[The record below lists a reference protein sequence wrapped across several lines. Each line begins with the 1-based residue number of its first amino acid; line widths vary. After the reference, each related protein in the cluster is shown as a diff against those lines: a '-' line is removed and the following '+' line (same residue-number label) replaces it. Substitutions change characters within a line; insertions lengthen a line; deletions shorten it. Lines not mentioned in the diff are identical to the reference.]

1 VRPVLRLLTLLLG
14 IAIVAWLLA
23 RADLAAVF
31 AVIGH
36 VGWGFIAILL
46 ARAATVVVDC
56 AAWQALIPPGE
67 RLRFLAMLPLR
78 WIGESINTTLPAGQ
92 VGGDVIRAR
101 LLQQRVPEPA
111 PESVTDVLPGE
122 RGTVRE
128 QEVPPDRGRR
138 GHHQQV
144 RGGDFAHVDDG
155 DEQVREGG

>member
-92 VGGDVIRAR
+92 VGGDRK
-101 LLQQRVPEPA
+101 
-111 PESVTDVLPGE
+111 SVV
-122 RGTVRE
+122 
-128 QEVPPDRGRR
+128 
-138 GHHQQV
+138 
-144 RGGDFAHVDDG
+144 
-155 DEQVREGG
+155 